1 MMMKRNVTS
10 KQTAMNTKKILLAV
24 LSAMLMP
31 WGLQAQDTETHVTV
45 HAGEAAL
52 ETLLTEEQKQ
62 SVTNLTVTGTLL
74 EEDYAFLRD
83 GLLEQ
88 LDTLDLR
95 GAEIDTIPA
104 HAFEEFN
111 CYGSKAIRII
121 LPSKLKHVKDK
132 AFCCNTHRCVFEIT
146 GKYPT
151 LGKDIFT
158 KDFIYAEP
166 RMEASPDNEYCMM
179 IENAIYSSDRTIL
192 HYPNYDWKEPIYGGQ
207 IIEGTKIISA
217 NAYENRAWEY
227 RWNFTIPASVDS
239 IGDRAFASF
248 QIATPDMPVDSK
260 DFRIICESLIPPRLG
275 LDVFYTMEHP
285 YWGLFYVNEA
295 TLYVPDE
302 SVDFY
307 KTAEGWSRF
316 KKIKGLSKLN
326 PSSVNQVSLN
336 TPLSIKDA
344 GDCYMFRSSIG
355 MEQMKLY
362 SVSGQQLSSM
372 SVHAKQGKISKS
384 IITLPY
390 TIVSISFANGTTQI
404 TKITP

>member
-1 MMMKRNVTS
+1 
-10 KQTAMNTKKILLAV
+10 MNTDKIVWAILFVLL
-24 LSAMLMP
+24 LP
-31 WGLQAQDTETHVTV
+31 CGLQAQDTEAHVTV
-45 HAGEAAL
+45 HAGETAL

-62 SVTNLTVTGTLL
+62 SVTHLTVTGTLRD
-74 EEDYAFLRD
+74 EDYAFLRG

-95 GAEIDTIPA
+95 EAEIDTIPA

-132 AFCCNTHRCVFEIT
+132 AFCCNTHRCVFELT

-179 IENAIYSSDRTIL
+179 IENAIYSSDCTIL

-260 DFRIICESLIPPRLG
+260 DFRITCEAITPPRLG
-275 LDVFYTMEHP
+275 QEVFYTMENP
-285 YWGLFYVNEA
+285 YLGLFYVNEA

-302 SVDFY
+302 SVDTY
-307 KTAEGWSRF
+307 RKAEGWSRF
-316 KKIKGLSKLN
+316 KKIKGLSELT

-336 TPLSIKDA
+336 TPLSVKDT

-362 SVSGQQLSSM
+362 SVSGQLLFSM
-372 SVHAKQGKISKS
+372 PVHAKQGRINKF
-384 IITLPY
+384 TLPSPY
-390 TIVSISFANGTTQI
+390 AIASIDFADGTTQTVKLI
-404 TKITP
+404 P